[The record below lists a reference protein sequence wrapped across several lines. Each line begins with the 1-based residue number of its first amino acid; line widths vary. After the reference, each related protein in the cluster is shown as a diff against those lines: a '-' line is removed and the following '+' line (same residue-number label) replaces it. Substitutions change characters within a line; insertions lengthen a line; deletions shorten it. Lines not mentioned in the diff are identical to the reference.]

1 MNNKSIQQKGLSLP
15 SRVSS
20 KSRQETAV
28 DKKDRPRLLLF
39 GCRATKEAAD
49 EELCRMRL
57 TGTTALKLKYLTPS
71 YFVRTNHFFWT
82 NLDQVNNH

>member
-49 EELCRMRL
+49 EELC
-57 TGTTALKLKYLTPS
+57 
-71 YFVRTNHFFWT
+71 VE
-82 NLDQVNNH
+82 

>member
-1 MNNKSIQQKGLSLP
+1 MEDRLGRDLVLCESKQKSGETMNNKSIQQKGLSLP

-49 EELCRMRL
+49 EELC
-57 TGTTALKLKYLTPS
+57 
-71 YFVRTNHFFWT
+71 VE
-82 NLDQVNNH
+82 